1 MATAALWV
9 VGAGIH
15 AALDA
20 AAHAG
25 SASDLLYLGV
35 TLAAQRLVLRARA
48 RRVAEA

>member
-25 SASDLLYLGV
+25 SAGDLLYLGV
-35 TLAAQRLVLRARA
+35 TLAAQRLVLRVRA